1 MYSQSEH
8 FSGPTCA
15 VTSSTV
21 ASRKIKI
28 LRGLLVIR
36 GTLTGAGTISICTAN
51 ISHYLF
57 TVRVLGRRGVR
68 EGIGAK
74 GNYLLAF

>member
-1 MYSQSEH
+1 M
-8 FSGPTCA
+8 
-15 VTSSTV
+15 VTLSTV

-28 LRGLLVIR
+28 LHGLLVIR
-36 GTLTGAGTISICTAN
+36 GTLKGAGTISICTAN

-68 EGIGAK
+68 GGLVQRASTC
-74 GNYLLAF
+74 LPFSF

>member
-1 MYSQSEH
+1 MTLS
-8 FSGPTCA
+8 
-15 VTSSTV
+15 
-21 ASRKIKI
+21 KIKI

-36 GTLTGAGTISICTAN
+36 GTLKGAGTISICTAN

-68 EGIGAK
+68 GRIGAK